1 MGGSPSYKFETMKR
15 RIADLRTPA
24 VLVEAGK
31 IDANLRAMQD
41 CCNAA
46 GVELWPHCKTHKMVQ
61 VLKRQLGCG
70 AVGATVAKVSE
81 AEALL
86 PSGVRNVFIAHSLV
100 DLALAPRLA
109 ALSSHL
115 DRLVLAVTS
124 AFQFEALERL
134 LDAAGIHV
142 EALLAVDTGL
152 GREGVRTTEAAK
164 SLADKI
170 RKSPR
175 LDLIGIYTHE
185 GHAYG
190 ATVDSVEATVDKVH
204 QRLLEYR
211 EAIGGDLPLWP
222 GCSVTAKFMT
232 GREGVRVVR
241 PGSYCFGDLY
251 LTESTGVMA
260 ADLPALTVL
269 STVIDHPEPGLAL
282 IDAGSKV
289 FSPDKLSSGISA
301 REVGNSDIRITRFSE
316 EHGFAALPPGFKPEI
331 GARWRFVPAH
341 VCPVVNLASEVHLVE
356 GGEVLETWAVEARGC
371 ST

>member
-1 MGGSPSYKFETMKR
+1 MKR
-15 RIADLRTPA
+15 SIADLRTPA
-24 VLVEAGK
+24 VLIEAGK
-31 IDANLRAMQD
+31 LEANLRTMQD

-46 GVELWPHCKTHKMVQ
+46 GVELWPHCKTHKMVR
-61 VLKRQLGCG
+61 VLKRQLELG

-100 DLALAPRLA
+100 NPALAPRLA

-124 AFQFEALERL
+124 PFQFEALERL

-142 EALLAVDTGL
+142 EALRAVDTGL
-152 GREGVRTTEAAK
+152 GREGERTLEAAK
-164 SLADKI
+164 TLADKI
-170 RKSPR
+170 RKCPR

-190 ATVDSVEATVDKVH
+190 VTADSVEATVQKVH
-204 QRLLEYR
+204 LRLLEYR
-211 EAIGGDLPLWP
+211 EAIGGELPLWP
-222 GCSVTAKFMT
+222 GCSVTAKLMA

-251 LTESTGVMA
+251 LTESTGVMP
-260 ADLPALTVL
+260 ADAPALTVL

-289 FSPDKLSSGISA
+289 FSPDKLSNGISA
-301 REVGNSDIRITRFSE
+301 REVGNSEIRITRFSE
-316 EHGFAALPPGFKPEI
+316 EHGFASLPPGLQPTI
-331 GARWRFVPAH
+331 TQSWRFVPAH
-341 VCPVVNLASEVHLVE
+341 VCPVVNLASEVYLVD
-356 GGEVLETWAVEARGC
+356 GDEVLETWRVEARGC

>member
-1 MGGSPSYKFETMKR
+1 MKR
-15 RIADLRTPA
+15 LIADLRTPA
-24 VLVEAGK
+24 VLIEVAK
-31 IDANLRAMQD
+31 LDANLRDMQD

-61 VLKRQLGCG
+61 VLKRQLGLG

-124 AFQFEALERL
+124 PLQFEALERL
-134 LDAAGIHV
+134 LNAAGIHA

-152 GREGVRTTEAAK
+152 GREGARTLEDAK
-164 SLADKI
+164 LLADKI
-170 RKSPR
+170 RKCPS
-175 LDLIGIYTHE
+175 LDLVGIYTHE
-185 GHAYG
+185 GHAYL
-190 ATVDSVEATVDKVH
+190 ATADSVEATVEKVH

-211 EAIGGDLPLWP
+211 EAVGGNLPLWP
-222 GCSVTAKFMT
+222 GCSVTAKLMA

-251 LTESTGVMA
+251 LTESTGVMS
-260 ADLPALTVL
+260 ADAPALTVL
-269 STVIDHPEPGLAL
+269 STVIDHPESGLAL
-282 IDAGSKV
+282 LDAGSKV
-289 FSPDKLSSGISA
+289 FSPDKLANGTSA
-301 REVGNSDIRITRFSE
+301 REMGNSEIQITRFSE
-316 EHGFAALPPGFKPEI
+316 EHGFASLPSGFEPTI
-331 GARWRFVPAH
+331 TARWRFIPAH
-341 VCPVVNLASEVHLVE
+341 VCPVVNLASEVHLVDGE
-356 GGEVLETWAVEARGC
+356 EVLETWSVEARGC

>member
-1 MGGSPSYKFETMKR
+1 MKR
-15 RIADLRTPA
+15 LIADLRTPA
-24 VLVEAGK
+24 VLIEAGK
-31 IDANLRAMQD
+31 LEANLRAMQD
-41 CCNAA
+41 CCNAE
-46 GVELWPHCKTHKMVQ
+46 GVELWPHCKTHKMVR
-61 VLKRQLGCG
+61 VLKRQLELG
-70 AVGATVAKVSE
+70 AVGATVAKISE

-86 PSGVRNVFIAHSLV
+86 PSGVRNVFIAYSLV
-100 DLALAPRLA
+100 DPALAPRLA

-124 AFQFEALERL
+124 PFQFAALEKL
-134 LDAAGIHV
+134 LDAAGIHA

-152 GREGVRTTEAAK
+152 GREGARTPEAAE

-170 RKSPR
+170 RKCPR

-190 ATVDSVEATVDKVH
+190 VAADSVKAAVEKVH

-211 EAIGGDLPLWP
+211 EVVGGNLPLWP
-222 GCSVTAKFMT
+222 GCSVTAKLMA

-251 LTESTGVMA
+251 LTESTRVMP
-260 ADLPALTVL
+260 ADAPALTVL

-289 FSPDKLSSGISA
+289 LSPDKLANGISA
-301 REVGNSDIRITRFSE
+301 REVGNFEIRITRLSE
-316 EHGFAALPPGFKPEI
+316 EHGFASLPTGFLPTI
-331 GARWRFVPAH
+331 AGRWRFVPAH
-341 VCPVVNLASEVHLVE
+341 VRPVVNLASEVHLVD
-356 GGEVLETWAVEARGC
+356 GDDILETWCVEARGC
-371 ST
+371 YT

>member
-1 MGGSPSYKFETMKR
+1 MKR
-15 RIADLRTPA
+15 LIADLRTPA
-24 VLVEAGK
+24 VLIEAGK
-31 IDANLRAMQD
+31 LEANLRAMQD
-41 CCNAA
+41 CCNAE
-46 GVELWPHCKTHKMVQ
+46 GVELWPHCKTHKMVR
-61 VLKRQLGCG
+61 VLKRQLELG
-70 AVGATVAKVSE
+70 AVGATVAKISE

-86 PSGVRNVFIAHSLV
+86 PSGVRNVFIAYSLV
-100 DLALAPRLA
+100 DPALAPRLA

-124 AFQFEALERL
+124 PFQFAALEKL
-134 LDAAGIHV
+134 LDAAGIHA

-152 GREGVRTTEAAK
+152 GREGARTPEAAE

-170 RKSPR
+170 RKCPR

-190 ATVDSVEATVDKVH
+190 VAADSVKAAVEKVH

-211 EAIGGDLPLWP
+211 EVVGGNLPLWP
-222 GCSVTAKFMT
+222 GCSVTAKLMA

-251 LTESTGVMA
+251 LTESTRVMP
-260 ADLPALTVL
+260 ADAPALTVL

-289 FSPDKLSSGISA
+289 LSPDKLANGISA
-301 REVGNSDIRITRFSE
+301 REVGNFEIRITRLSE
-316 EHGFAALPPGFKPEI
+316 EHGFASLPTGFLPTI
-331 GARWRFVPAH
+331 AGRWRFVPAH
-341 VCPVVNLASEVHLVE
+341 VCPVVNLASEVHLVD
-356 GGEVLETWAVEARGC
+356 GDDILETWCVEARGC
-371 ST
+371 YT

>member
-1 MGGSPSYKFETMKR
+1 MKR
-15 RIADLRTPA
+15 LIADLRTPA
-24 VLVEAGK
+24 VLIEAGK
-31 IDANLRAMQD
+31 LEANLRSMQD
-41 CCNAA
+41 CCNAE
-46 GVELWPHCKTHKMVQ
+46 GVELWPHCKTHKMVR
-61 VLKRQLGCG
+61 VLKRQLELG
-70 AVGATVAKVSE
+70 AVGATVAKISE

-86 PSGVRNVFIAHSLV
+86 PSGVRNVFIAYSLV
-100 DLALAPRLA
+100 DPALAPRLA

-124 AFQFEALERL
+124 PFQFAALEKL
-134 LDAAGIHV
+134 LDAAGIHA

-152 GREGVRTTEAAK
+152 GREGARTPEAAE

-170 RKSPR
+170 RKCPR

-190 ATVDSVEATVDKVH
+190 VAADSVKAAVEKVH

-211 EAIGGDLPLWP
+211 EVVGGNLPLWP
-222 GCSVTAKFMT
+222 GCSVTAKLMA

-251 LTESTGVMA
+251 LTESTRVMP
-260 ADLPALTVL
+260 ADAPALTVL

-289 FSPDKLSSGISA
+289 LSPDKLANGISA
-301 REVGNSDIRITRFSE
+301 REVGNFEIRITRLSE
-316 EHGFAALPPGFKPEI
+316 EHGFASLPTGFLPTI
-331 GARWRFVPAH
+331 AGRWRFVPAH
-341 VCPVVNLASEVHLVE
+341 VCPVVNLASEVHLVD
-356 GGEVLETWAVEARGC
+356 GDDILETWCVEARGC
-371 ST
+371 YT

>member
-1 MGGSPSYKFETMKR
+1 MKR
-15 RIADLRTPA
+15 SIADLRTPA
-24 VLVEAGK
+24 VLIDVGK
-31 IDANLRAMQD
+31 LQANLRAMQD

-61 VLKRQLGCG
+61 VLKRQLELG

-124 AFQFEALERL
+124 PLQFEALEKL
-134 LDAAGIHV
+134 LDAAGIHA

-152 GREGVRTTEAAK
+152 GREGARTPGAAK

-170 RKSPR
+170 RTSPR

-185 GHAYG
+185 GHSYG
-190 ATVDSVEATVDKVH
+190 ATADSVEATVEKVH

-211 EAIGGDLPLWP
+211 EAVGGKLPLWP
-222 GCSVTAKFMT
+222 GCSVTGKLMV

-251 LTESTGVMA
+251 LTESTGVMP
-260 ADLPALTVL
+260 ADAPALTVL
-269 STVIDHPEPGLAL
+269 STVVDHPEPWLGL

-289 FSPDKLSSGISA
+289 FSPDKLTNGISA
-301 REVGNSDIRITRFSE
+301 REVGNSEIRIMRFSE
-316 EHGFAALPPGFKPEI
+316 EHGFASLPPGFQPTI
-331 GARWRFVPAH
+331 AGRWRFVPAH
-341 VCPVVNLASEVHLVE
+341 VCPVVNLASEVHLVD
-356 GGEVLETWAVEARGC
+356 GDEVVETWRVEARGC